1 MQEPSPVPIRYRP
14 APSPGRIG
22 GSFFSV
28 MAILLLLAAAMAIA
42 LFVAAQHFDRQENDK
57 TVQRV
62 RRTLAASEAVLGA
75 TVRDYAGWDAA
86 TNHLTNPVD
95 EAWADENVG
104 LYLNGAFRVA
114 ATLVVNRQGQVTYAV
129 QDGKRLSP
137 ERRAELTV
145 PPPLQ
150 TLIGRSVAT
159 PPGMTE
165 AMTGVVRLPDG
176 LYLAGVAD
184 IRPGLGGPVREDGA
198 ALVFLMRLDRA
209 AIARMLDT
217 LLLDNVDMPSR
228 PVVSANSSLLEL
240 REAGAAIGAPPVGW
254 ISWRNPLPAHD
265 FLAGIAW
272 VLALLCGVS
281 ITLAGW
287 LLLREQRAAATRRAA
302 SEWLRQAGERYR
314 GLIDTLPDAVCLLND
329 GRISLINRAGVE
341 LLNAME
347 GESLVGRHFVDLVYE
362 RDRLIF
368 HRRMQAGG
376 KPTRLEWS
384 ALRLTAANGMTVPV
398 DLAILTSPD
407 DGVGEL
413 TLVARD
419 RRTEITNNENLR
431 AAETRAAVAD
441 RAKGQFLANISHELR
456 TPLNAIIGFSEILRD
471 ELLGSLG
478 TQQYRE
484 YANDIYEG
492 GLHLLRLVNDL
503 LDIARMDA
511 GTFELRE
518 SWVDI
523 TALIERCE
531 RLVREKAAEKGI
543 PLRIDVSPA
552 GIRVLSDEVRMKQIM
567 VNLIGNAI
575 RFSETGQRVDVQVR
589 IDGLTGDLLIDV
601 ADHGIGMTVDAMRI
615 ALEPFAQVE
624 AGHNRRQAGA
634 GLGLPLAKGYA
645 EAHGGTL
652 TMQSTPAVGTTVTV
666 RLPASRIG
674 GPGSVR

>member
-1 MQEPSPVPIRYRP
+1 MI
-14 APSPGRIG
+14 GRIG
-22 GSFFSV
+22 GPV
-28 MAILLLLAAAMAIA
+28 IPVLVLLLLTAVVTAVI
-42 LFVAAQHFDRQENDK
+42 LFVAARHFDMLENDR
-57 TVQRV
+57 TAQRV
-62 RRTLAASEAVLGA
+62 RRAMAASEAMLGA

-86 TNHLTNPVD
+86 ANHLVGPVD
-95 EAWADENVG
+95 EAWADENIG

-137 ERRAELTV
+137 ERRAELPV
-145 PPPLQ
+145 LPPLQ
-150 TLIGRSVAT
+150 TLIGRSVAN
-159 PPGMTE
+159 PAGMTE
-165 AMTGVVRLPDG
+165 AATGIVRMPDG
-176 LYLAGVAD
+176 LYLAGAAD

-209 AIARMLDT
+209 AVARTLDV

-228 PVVSANSSLLEL
+228 PIDSATISLLEL
-240 REAGAAIGAPPVGW
+240 REAGASIGAPPVGW

-265 FLAGIAW
+265 FLAGIAL
-272 VLALLCGVS
+272 VLLLLCGLT
-281 ITLAGW
+281 ITLVAA
-287 LLLREQRAAATRRAA
+287 LLLREQRAAATRRVAA
-302 SEWLRQAGERYR
+302 DWLRQAGERYR
-314 GLIDTLPDAVCLLND
+314 CLIDTLPDVVCLLND
-329 GRISLINRAGVE
+329 GRISLINKAGVA
-341 LLNAME
+341 LLADLE
-347 GESLVGRHFVDLVYE
+347 GATLVGRPFVDLVHE

-384 ALRLTAANGMTVPV
+384 SLRLTSADGTVVPV
-398 DLAILTSPD
+398 DLAILTSPA
-407 DGVGEL
+407 DGIGEL

-419 RRTEITNNENLR
+419 RRTEISNHEHLR

-478 TQQYRE
+478 AQQYRE

-523 TALIERCE
+523 AALIERCE

-552 GIRVLSDEVRMKQIM
+552 GIRVLSDEVRMKQIL

-575 RFSETGQRVDVQVR
+575 RFSESGQRVEVRVR
-589 IDGLTGDLLIDV
+589 IEALSGDLLIEV
-601 ADHGIGMTVDAMRI
+601 ADHGIGMTVDAMRL

-645 EAHGGTL
+645 EAHGGSL
-652 TMQSTPAVGTTVTV
+652 TMQSTPAMGTTVTV

-674 GPGSVR
+674 GPGAVH